1 MKNWIVILAGIT
13 LWGCA
18 SSPHVEKLPDTADA
32 NEEVQRLQQD
42 MQDAN
47 TNLQVDILS
56 PAAWKEA
63 SDYQDEAKDRLA
75 HNRSKEKIL
84 YSVAEAR
91 AWLKKATEHAQ
102 QASNVIPD
110 LLQVRQEAK
119 DAQAPQFASNEYDK
133 AESDLREYARDR
145 EDSEFGITNDRRTKY
160 REAYINAQ
168 TMALQNHYLGEARE
182 AIRDARDKDAKTLV
196 PNVWED
202 TLRTYRNAQGFI
214 AANRL
219 DEAGIQGMAKKAV
232 DSAKRLQR
240 ITNEAIAANHASPEQ
255 RALAFDRM
263 KQRNAN
269 LSEVLDQQAFDQK
282 YDEARQ
288 MFDPKDAEVYKQGN
302 KLILRLKGVQFTTGH
317 SELPASSFP
326 IITKVGSVIK
336 SFGGSPE
343 IRIEGHTDSR
353 GGKAVNERL
362 AQQRAE
368 AVKEYLISNIGI
380 QPEQVQVVAV
390 RDERPIASN
399 KTEEGRAEN
408 RRVDVVVMPK
418 VEEGPQIRQAQ

>member
-1 MKNWIVILAGIT
+1 MKKWIVILAGVT
-13 LWGCA
+13 LWGCS
-18 SSPHVEKLPDTADA
+18 SSPHVETLPDSADA
-32 NEEVQRLQQD
+32 TDEIQRLQQD

-47 TNLQVDILS
+47 TNLQVDILA
-56 PAAWKEA
+56 PNAWKNA
-63 SDYQDEAKDRLA
+63 SDYQEEAKDRLA
-75 HNRSKEKIL
+75 HNRSKEKVL
-84 YSVAEAR
+84 YSIAEAR
-91 AWLKKATEHAQ
+91 AWLKKGTEHAQ
-102 QASNVIPD
+102 QASSVIPD
-110 LLQVRQEAK
+110 ILQVRQEAK
-119 DAQAPQFASNEYDK
+119 DAQAPKFASNEYDA
-133 AESDLREYARDR
+133 AEADLREYTRDR

-168 TMALQNHYLGEARE
+168 TMGLQNHYLGEARE

-219 DEAGIQGMAKKAV
+219 DESGIQGVTKKAV
-232 DSAKRLQR
+232 DAAKRLQR

-255 RALAFDRM
+255 RALAFDKI

-269 LSEVLDQQAFDQK
+269 LSEAVDQQAFDQK
-282 YDEARQ
+282 FDEARQ
-288 MFDPKDAEVYKQGN
+288 MFDSKDAEVYKQGS
-302 KLILRLKGVQFTTGH
+302 KLIMRLKGVQFATGR
-317 SELPASSFP
+317 SDLPASSFP

-336 SFGGSPE
+336 SFGGSPDV
-343 IRIEGHTDSR
+343 RIEGHTDSR

-368 AVKEYLISNIGI
+368 AVKEYLITNVGL
-380 QPEQVQVVAV
+380 QPEQVQVIAV